1 MVQRH
6 FDCKALESVRLIKS
20 RKVVRYVVLCLFVF
34 LSFLFFKY
42 TLTVFF
48 NIAYHSPE
56 RASRPAEVNM

>member
-6 FDCKALESVRLIKS
+6 CMQGFRKRKAYK
-20 RKVVRYVVLCLFVF
+20 KQKGGTLCCFVSIC
-34 LSFLFFKY
+34 LSILSFFKY